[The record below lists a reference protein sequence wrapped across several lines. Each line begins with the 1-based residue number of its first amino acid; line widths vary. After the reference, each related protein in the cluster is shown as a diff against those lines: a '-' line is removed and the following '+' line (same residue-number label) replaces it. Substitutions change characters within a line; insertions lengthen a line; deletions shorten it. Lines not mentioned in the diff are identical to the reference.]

1 MCGFS
6 GFISNSSNLSKDS
19 LRKML
24 SAIKHR
30 GPDAEGVWHEKNCFL
45 GHRRLSILDLS
56 EQGAQPMKSSCER
69 YVVAFNGEIYNH
81 LDLKKRLESNRTIQW
96 RGHSDTEILLETIS
110 EYGIDKALK
119 LFEGMFGFALWDKQS
134 KEIILARDRFG
145 EKPVYYHNPKG
156 SFAFASELTSI
167 EALPDIQLTIN
178 REGLCEYFKYGYF
191 PAPMS
196 IYNEISKLEPAHYV
210 RWKEG
215 TEVKKSCYWDIE
227 TIAEKAKTNRFVGTL
242 KQAEEKLD
250 SLLKDSISKR
260 MNSDVPLGA
269 FLSGGIDS
277 TVVCAIMQELSQKKI
292 NTFSIGFDV
301 HGFNEAEFAKKVSEI
316 LGTNHTEKYITA
328 DDALKIVP
336 LLGKMYDE
344 PFADSSQIPTYLV
357 SEMAK
362 EKVTVC
368 LSGDGG
374 DELFG
379 GYRRYLTTENLWGEI
394 YWIPLPLRKTIA
406 LAINFL
412 PLPVLRVIFS
422 PFKKIVSK
430 YGREGDLGHKAKRL
444 AEWLGAKSID
454 HLYEL
459 MMRQWKNPERLVI
472 DAINGAQVHKPSCPK
487 YDNQLE
493 KMTFNDAISYLPGDI
508 LTKVDRATMAVS
520 LEGRIPLL
528 DHKIAEFALS
538 IPHDW
543 KWKKGDAM
551 GKLVLRNVLYR
562 YVPKEVMGRPK
573 MGFGIPLNDWLKG
586 PLKKWAGNLLDK
598 GRIVEEGFLNP
609 SIVNATW
616 EDHILG
622 ASDNSSRLWSILMFQ
637 LWLEERPH
645 LIDAQSNKKN
655 EMCVAV

>member
-6 GFISNSSNLSKDS
+6 GFIGSSPNLSLAD

-24 SAIKHR
+24 SVIKQR
-30 GPDAEGVWHEKNCFL
+30 GPDAEEVWHEGSCFL

-56 EQGAQPMKSSCER
+56 PHGAQPMTSSCKR

-81 LDLKKRLESNRTIQW
+81 LDLKKLLDNKKSTQW

-110 EYGIDKALK
+110 EYGIDKALN
-119 LFEGMFGFALWDKQS
+119 LFNGMFGFALWDRQT
-134 KEIILARDRFG
+134 KELILARDRFG
-145 EKPVYYHNPKG
+145 EKPVYFSGQKG

-167 EALPDIQLTIN
+167 EELPDIDLTID
-178 REGLCEYFKYGYF
+178 REALCEYFKYGYF
-191 PAPMS
+191 PAPLS
-196 IYNEISKLEPAHYV
+196 IYNEISKLEPAHYI

-215 TEVKKSCYWDIE
+215 AELKKTCYWDIA
-227 TIAEKAKTNRFVGTL
+227 TVAMNAKNNRFVGTL

-250 SLLKDSISKR
+250 SLLREAVRRR

-277 TVVCAIMQELSQKKI
+277 SVVCAVMQALSEKKI

-301 HGFNEAEFAKKVSEI
+301 PGYNEADFAKKVAKI
-316 LGTNHTEKYITA
+316 LGTNHTEKYMST

-357 SEMAK
+357 SKMAK

-368 LSGDGG
+368 LTGDGG

-379 GYRRYLTTENLWGEI
+379 GYRRYYTADNLWGKLRM
-394 YWIPLPLRKTIA
+394 IPLPLRRLIA
-406 LAINFL
+406 VAIEVL
-412 PLPVLRVIFS
+412 PVPVLRVFFW
-422 PFKKIVSK
+422 PFQKTAFK
-430 YGREGDLGHKAKRL
+430 YGRKGDVGLKAKRL
-444 AEWLGAKSID
+444 AEYLGAINID
-454 HLYEL
+454 HFYALS
-459 MMRQWKNPERLVI
+459 MRQWKKPEKLVI
-472 DAINGAQVHKPSCPK
+472 NAVGDAEVHKPRCPK

-493 KMTFNDAISYLPGDI
+493 KMTFSDATSYLPGDI
-508 LTKVDRATMAVS
+508 LTKVDRASMAVS

-538 IPHDW
+538 LPSDW

-562 YVPKEVMGRPK
+562 YIPKKVMDRPK

-586 PLKKWAGNLLDK
+586 PLKKWAGDLLDK
-598 GRIVEEGFLNP
+598 NRIVEEGFLNP
-609 SIVNATW
+609 SIVNVTW

-645 LIDAQSNKKN
+645 LIDAQSK
-655 EMCVAV
+655 